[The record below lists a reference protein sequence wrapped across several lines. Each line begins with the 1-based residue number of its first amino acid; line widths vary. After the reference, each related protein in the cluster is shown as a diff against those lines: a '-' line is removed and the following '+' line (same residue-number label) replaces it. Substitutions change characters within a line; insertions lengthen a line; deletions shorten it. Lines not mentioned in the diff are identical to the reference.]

1 MLQLTVLKQIF
12 KQTKIK
18 KITKGQNFNKKP
30 RNCWIL
36 RIDNKLTVLTK
47 LIKYYYFNDIKKKV

>member
-36 RIDNKLTVLTK
+36 RIHNKLTVLTK

>member
-47 LIKYYYFNDIKKKV
+47 LIK